1 MKHWMLV
8 ACLGLVLITSMAVA
22 APQPAIVQGPGLWTA
37 KVTYE
42 PLRQIQYQPNTRTQP
57 QRYWYTILTIEN
69 PSQDDVQFYP
79 KFDLVT
85 DTVQVI
91 PAGRQVPSGLYVKL
105 LQNFSNQY
113 PLLKALPS
121 LINELA
127 ASDNLLRQ
135 GSDNAVDVLVIWPDF
150 DPLASQISLYFTGLS
165 NETAVVE
172 IPQVAGDND
181 RVFLRKTLELTYDLR
196 SQSEYRYDMDAVFNE
211 LQWVMR

>member
-42 PLRQIQYQPNTRTQP
+42 PLRQIQYQPNARTQP

-85 DTVQVI
+85 DNRPGDPRPDV
-91 PAGRQVPSGLYVKL
+91 QVPSGLYVKL

-135 GSDNAVDVLVIWPDF
+135 GRRQCRGRVGHLARTSIRWP
-150 DPLASQISLYFTGLS
+150 ARSAFTSPG
-165 NETAVVE
+165 
-172 IPQVAGDND
+172 
-181 RVFLRKTLELTYDLR
+181 
-196 SQSEYRYDMDAVFNE
+196 
-211 LQWVMR
+211 